1 MNCNTSG
8 SATEASSSIGSLVV
22 MDDYFELKLIHDIM
36 ELMRDHRLV
45 IVSNRL
51 PVVVNADVD
60 GLRLRPAAGGL
71 ATGLR
76 AHHEDNG
83 GRWIGWPGDV
93 SHLSGEQRREL
104 DRQLDARQIVP
115 VHLSQDHVERYYHG
129 FANRVLWPLFHYLID
144 RVPVDAA
151 GWDAYRQ
158 VNEAFA
164 DAVAREHR
172 DGDTIWVH
180 DYQLMLL
187 PALLRARL
195 PSARIGF
202 FLHIPFP
209 SSEVFRVL
217 PWRHEILTGLLG
229 ADLVGFHTFAYLRH
243 FLASLLH
250 VDGVEAQINSV
261 RVGSRDVKLGVFP
274 MGVDASEWSMVSQ
287 SEAVGSQLRRL
298 RESAGERRIIL
309 GVDRLDYTKGIPRR
323 MHAVERLLTR
333 HPELRDAIR
342 YIQVGVPSRGGVDS
356 YQRFKREVEESVG
369 RINGKCGTLRTTPV
383 HYIHRAVTHTEL
395 AALFRAAD
403 VMLVTPLRDGMNLVA
418 KEFVAAR
425 ADGDGVLV
433 LSEFAGAAAEL
444 DGALTVNPYDIEAVA
459 SSLYR
464 ALSMSS
470 PERAERMRRL
480 RSSVCEHDVHAWAR
494 TFLAQLESASAPP
507 LVSQTRSKPAP
518 SLFTLLTTARR
529 EHGLTL
535 LLDYDGTLVPFTRL
549 PQLAAPDEELRSLV
563 RQLATAEG
571 IQLGIVSGRS
581 RESLERWFGTMPL
594 TLCAEHGFW
603 SRQSPDQSW
612 HAAADIPSA
621 ALGKIEAIFRQFV
634 TNTPGALLER
644 KSASIAWHY
653 RAADREFGAR
663 QARELRMLLGAAL
676 SNQPFEVIEGNK
688 VIEVRLRGISKAL
701 VATRLQMDVAS
712 NHVIV
717 AIGDDRTDEDLFRA
731 LPASAITIAVGPR
744 ASGARFRVDDVRAVR
759 HLLRQLAIDASD
771 EHDSALALEPS
782 SVVAGV

>member
-1 MNCNTSG
+1 MQNN
-8 SATEASSSIGSLVV
+8 
-22 MDDYFELKLIHDIM
+22 
-36 ELMRDHRLV
+36 RLL

-51 PVVVNADVD
+51 PVVVSADSD
-60 GLRLRPAAGGL
+60 GVSLKTATGGL

-76 AHHEDNG
+76 AHHEGTG

-93 SHLSGEQRREL
+93 SRLSAGQRHEL
-104 DRQLDARQIVP
+104 DRQLESRHIAP
-115 VHLSQDHVERYYHG
+115 VYLSRDHIERYYHG

-158 VNEAFA
+158 VNEAVA
-164 DAVAREHR
+164 DVVAREYR
-172 DGDTIWVH
+172 DGDTVWVH

-243 FLASLLH
+243 FVASLLH
-250 VDGVEAQINSV
+250 VDGIEAQIDSV

-274 MGVDASEWSMVSQ
+274 MGVDADEWSIVSQ
-287 SEAVGSQLRRL
+287 SEGVAAELRNV
-298 RESAGERRIIL
+298 REAAGDRRIIL

-323 MHAVERLLTR
+323 LHAVERLLTR
-333 HPELRDAIR
+333 HPELRDRIR
-342 YIQVGVPSRGGVDS
+342 YIQVAVPSRGGVDS

-369 RINGKCGTLRTTPV
+369 RINGKCGTLSSTPV
-383 HYIHRAVTHTEL
+383 HYVHRSVTQTEL

-418 KEFVAAR
+418 KEFIASRV
-425 ADGDGVLV
+425 DDDGVLV

-464 ALSMSS
+464 ALSMSR
-470 PERAERMRRL
+470 PERTERIRRL
-480 RSSVCEHDVHAWAR
+480 RRRVGDHDVHAWAR
-494 TFLAQLESASAPP
+494 TFLEQLAAAGSP
-507 LVSQTRSKPAP
+507 QQRSVQSRPEP
-518 SLFTLLTTARR
+518 SLFTVLANARR
-529 EHGLTL
+529 DRGLHL
-535 LLDYDGTLVPFTRL
+535 LLDYDGTLVPFARV
-549 PQLAAPDEELRSLV
+549 PKLAAPDEVVMSLV
-563 RQLATAEG
+563 RELTAAEG
-571 IQLGIVSGRS
+571 VRLEIVSGRR
-581 RESLERWFGTMPL
+581 RETLEQWFGTLPL
-594 TLCAEHGFW
+594 ALCAEHGFW
-603 SRQSPDQSW
+603 FRQSPNDRWQP
-612 HAAADIPSA
+612 AAEIPSEG
-621 ALGKIEAIFRQFV
+621 LRKIETIFTQFA
-634 TNTPGALLER
+634 TNTPGALVER

-663 QARELRMLLGAAL
+663 QAHELRMLLGDAL

-701 VATRLQMDVAS
+701 VANRLQTDGPSDQIV
-712 NHVIV
+712 V
-717 AIGDDRTDEDLFRA
+717 AIGDDRTDEDLFRS
-731 LPASAITIAVGPR
+731 LPASAITIAVGHR
-744 ASGARFRVDDVRAVR
+744 AVGARYRVDDVRAVR
-759 HLLRQLAIDASD
+759 HLLRLLAIDAGCEPND
-771 EHDSALALEPS
+771 ELALDPGAHAVS
-782 SVVAGV
+782 A